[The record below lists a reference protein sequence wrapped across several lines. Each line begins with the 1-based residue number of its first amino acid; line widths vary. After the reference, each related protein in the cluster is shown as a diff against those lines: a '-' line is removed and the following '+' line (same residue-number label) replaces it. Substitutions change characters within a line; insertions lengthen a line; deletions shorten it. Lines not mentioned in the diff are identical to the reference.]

1 MPRFLSG
8 IVEYCKWIED
18 GNLLNVTVVGRWF
31 SQGFSG
37 KQTFVEYILIYVFF
51 LKKNIERLLNF
62 AYLHLMS
69 YSKTVQQQE
78 QATYA
83 YSLNFHCT

>member
-1 MPRFLSG
+1 M
-8 IVEYCKWIED
+8 C
-18 GNLLNVTVVGRWF
+18 
-31 SQGFSG
+31 
-37 KQTFVEYILIYVFF
+37 FF